1 MNHPP
6 AIIARSVVVMVLTL
20 LPTLT
25 FGTEPISYDD
35 PLESWNRRVFKLND
49 TLDNY
54 ALKPVAKVYN
64 FVTPG
69 PVQTLVSNFFSNL
82 GELRNIA
89 SAGFQLKGQDALVS
103 SGRLII
109 NSTAGILGLIDVATP
124 IGLGKRYS
132 DFGLAFANWGVPS
145 GPYLVLPLLGP
156 NTVRSGVGRIPDS
169 LTNPVA
175 YHESERDRLIAAS
188 INLINSRTQL
198 LDAEELILGDRYTF
212 IRDTYL
218 QRREYLITG
227 QLPEDDF

>member
-1 MNHPP
+1 MNHSP
-6 AIIARSVVVMVLTL
+6 AIIVRSVVLIVLIL

-35 PLESWNRRVFKLND
+35 PLESWNRKVFKLND

-54 ALKPVAKVYN
+54 ALKPAAKTYN
-64 FVTPG
+64 FVTPK

-89 SAGFQLKGQDALVS
+89 SAGFQLKGQDVLVS

-109 NSTAGILGLIDVATP
+109 NSTAGILGMIDVATP
-124 IGLGKRYS
+124 MGLDKRYS
-132 DFGLAFANWGVPS
+132 DFGLTFANWGVPS

-156 NTVRSGVGRIPDS
+156 STVRSGVGLIPDA

-175 YHESERDRLIAAS
+175 YHEPERDRWIAGS
-188 INLINSRTQL
+188 INIINSRAQL

-227 QLPEDDF
+227 QQPEDDF